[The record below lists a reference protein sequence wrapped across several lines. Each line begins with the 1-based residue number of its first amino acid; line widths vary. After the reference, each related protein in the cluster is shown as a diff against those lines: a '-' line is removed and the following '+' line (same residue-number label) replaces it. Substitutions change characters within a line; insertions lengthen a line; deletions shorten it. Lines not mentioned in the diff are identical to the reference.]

1 MRYSQLFGKT
11 VKNVSSDLE
20 SRNAELLTKAGYVD
34 QLTAG
39 VYTYLP
45 LGLRVLEN
53 IKNIVREEMDAIGGQ
68 EIAMPSLTPK
78 EPWVKTGRWD
88 DPGKEVMFQL
98 EGHGDKEYAL
108 GWTHEEIVTPLVKKF
123 VKSYKDLPVM
133 VYQIQSKFR
142 NEPRAKAGLL
152 RGREFSMKD
161 LYSFHRD
168 EAELVAY
175 YEKVKQAYFNV
186 YKRCGLDALIVRA
199 SGSTFAK
206 YSDEYQVIT
215 KSGEDTIFYCSNCR
229 YAENK
234 EVAEMGAGD
243 TCPKCKAGKIIEDK
257 AIEVGNIFMNKT
269 RYTDAF
275 DFKYIDE
282 TGKPQPVMMGCYGIG
297 PSRVMGTIAEIYNDA
312 SGLKWPAAIAPFDL
326 HLIEIKSKDEK
337 VREQA
342 TALYGALAQTGLEV
356 LYDDREDK
364 GAGEK
369 FADADLIGIPKRV
382 IISEKTMKE
391 DSVEIKDRAT
401 GVAKMVKLADLGKE
415 LQSYFHSDCD
425 CGEEHHH

>member
-45 LGLRVLEN
+45 LGLRVLN
-53 IKNIVREEMDAIGGQ
+53 RIKDIVREEMDAIGGQ
-68 EIAMPSLTPK
+68 EILMPALTPK
-78 EPWVKTGRWD
+78 EPWKISGRWD
-88 DPGKEVMFQL
+88 DPGREVMFQL

-133 VYQIQSKFR
+133 VYQIQDKFR
-142 NEPRAKAGLL
+142 NEARAKAGLL

-168 EAELVAY
+168 EAGLEAY
-175 YEKVKQAYFNV
+175 YEKSKQAYLNV
-186 YKRCGLDALIVRA
+186 YKRCGIDALVVEA
-199 SGSTFAK
+199 SGGAFSK
-206 YSDEYQVIT
+206 YSHEFQVLT
-215 KSGEDTIFYCSNCR
+215 DSGEDLVFYCASCR
-229 YAENK
+229 YAQNK
-234 EVAEMGAGD
+234 EIAEIKSGD
-243 TCPKCKAGKIIEDK
+243 ACPKCKEGKVTEGK
-257 AIEVGNIFMNKT
+257 AIEVGNIFMLKT
-269 RYTDAF
+269 RFTDAF

-312 SGLKWPAAIAPFDL
+312 NGLKWPAAIAPFDL
-326 HLIEIKSKDEK
+326 HLIELKSKDEK

-342 TALYGALAQTGLEV
+342 TALYGALMQAGLEV

-369 FADADLIGIPKRV
+369 FGDADLIGIPKRI
-382 IISEKTMKE
+382 IISEKTLKDE
-391 DSVEIKDRAT
+391 SVEIKDRASGET
-401 GVAKMVKLADLGKE
+401 KMVKLADLGKE
-415 LQSYFHSDCD
+415 LSSYFHNDCD
-425 CGEEHHH
+425 CGEEHAH

>member
-1 MRYSQLFGKT
+1 
-11 VKNVSSDLE
+11 
-20 SRNAELLTKAGYVD
+20 
-34 QLTAG
+34 
-39 VYTYLP
+39 
-45 LGLRVLEN
+45 
-53 IKNIVREEMDAIGGQ
+53 
-68 EIAMPSLTPK
+68 
-78 EPWVKTGRWD
+78 
-88 DPGKEVMFQL
+88 
-98 EGHGDKEYAL
+98 
-108 GWTHEEIVTPLVKKF
+108 
-123 VKSYKDLPVM
+123 M
-133 VYQIQSKFR
+133 VYQIQNKFR

-168 EAELVAY
+168 EAELIAY
-175 YEKVKQAYFNV
+175 YEVIKQDYFNV

-206 YSDEYQVIT
+206 YSDEYQVLT
-215 KSGEDTIFYCSNCR
+215 KSGEDTIYYCSACR

-234 EVAEMGAGD
+234 EVAEVKAGD
-243 TCPKCKAGKIIEDK
+243 KCPKCDEGKIIEDR

-297 PSRVMGTIAEIYNDA
+297 PSRVMGTVVEIYNDEN
-312 SGLKWPAAIAPFDL
+312 GIKWPAAIAPFDL

-342 TALYGALAQTGLEV
+342 LALYGALMQTGLDV

-369 FADADLIGIPKRV
+369 FADADLVGIPKR
-382 IISEKTMKE
+382 IIVSEKTLKE
-391 DSVEIKDRAT
+391 DSVEIKDRET
-401 GVAKMVKLADLGKE
+401 NVAKMVKLKDLGKE
-415 LQSYFHSDCD
+415 LESYFGGCD

>member
-1 MRYSQLFGKT
+1 MLYSKLFGKT
-11 VKNVSSDLE
+11 VKNVSADLE
-20 SRNAELLTKAGYVD
+20 SKNAELLTKAGFVD

-45 LGLRVLEN
+45 LGLRVLDK

-78 EPWVKTGRWD
+78 EPWVTTGRWT

-98 EGHGDKEYAL
+98 KGHGDKEYAL

-133 VYQIQSKFR
+133 VYQIQNKFR

-175 YEKVKQAYFNV
+175 YEEIKRAYFNV

-206 YSDEYQVIT
+206 YSDEYQVLT
-215 KSGEDTIFYCSNCR
+215 KSGEDTIYYCSACR

-234 EVAEMGAGD
+234 EVAEIKAGD
-243 TCPKCKAGKIIEDK
+243 TCPKCGNGKIIEDR

-275 DFKYIDE
+275 DFRYIDE

-297 PSRVMGTIAEIYNDA
+297 SSRVMGTVVEIYNDEN
-312 SGLKWPAAIAPFDL
+312 GIKWPAQIAPFDL

-342 TALYGALAQTGLEV
+342 LALYGALMQTGLDV

-369 FADADLIGIPKRV
+369 FADADLIGIPKR
-382 IISEKTMKE
+382 IIVSEKTLKE
-391 DSVEIKDRAT
+391 DSVEIKDRET
-401 GVAKMVKLADLGKE
+401 GVAKMVKLKDLGKE
-415 LQSYFHSDCD
+415 LESYFGGCD

>member
-20 SRNAELLTKAGYVD
+20 SKNAELLIKGGFVD

-45 LGLRVLEN
+45 LGLRVLDR
-53 IKNIVREEMDAIGGQ
+53 IKDIVRDEMNAIGGQ
-68 EIAMPSLTPK
+68 EIAMPMLTPK
-78 EPWVKTGRWD
+78 EPWTVSGRWD
-88 DPGKEVMFQL
+88 DPGKEVMFQFA
-98 EGHGDKEYAL
+98 GHGDKEYAL

-123 VKSYKDLPVM
+123 VHSYKDLPVA
-133 VYQIQSKFR
+133 VYQIQDKFR

-168 EAELVAY
+168 EADLVAY

-206 YSDEYQVIT
+206 YSDEYQVLT
-215 KSGEDTIFYCSNCR
+215 SSGEDTIFYCSSCR

-234 EVAEMGAGD
+234 EIAEVKAGD
-243 TCPKCKAGKIIEDK
+243 ACPKCGKGKIEE
-257 AIEVGNIFMNKT
+257 ARGIEVGNIFMNKT
-269 RYTDAF
+269 IYTDAF
-275 DFKYIDE
+275 DFKYMDE
-282 TGKPQPVMMGCYGIG
+282 SGKAQPVMMGCYGIG
-297 PSRVMGTIAEIYNDA
+297 PSRVMGTIAEIYNDEN
-312 SGLKWPAAIAPFDL
+312 GLKWPAAIAPFDL
-326 HLIEIKSKDEK
+326 HMVEIKSKDAS
-337 VREQA
+337 VREKA
-342 TALYGALAQTGLEV
+342 TAIYAAFEESGLEV

-369 FADADLIGIPKRV
+369 FADADLIGVPKRV
-382 IISEKTMKE
+382 IVSEKTLKE
-391 DSVEIKDRAT
+391 DSVEIKDRVT
-401 GVAKMVKLADLGKE
+401 GVAKLVKLADLGKE
-415 LQSYFHSDCD
+415 MQEYFGGCA
-425 CGEEHHH
+425 CCK

>member
-11 VKNVSSDLE
+11 VKNVSEDLE
-20 SRNAELLTKAGYVD
+20 SKNAQLLIKAGFVD

-45 LGLRVLEN
+45 LGLR
-53 IKNIVREEMDAIGGQ
+53 IKNIVREEMEAIGGQ
-68 EIAMPSLTPK
+68 EILMPALTPK
-78 EPWVKTGRWD
+78 EPWAKTGRWE

-133 VYQIQSKFR
+133 VYQIQNKFR

-168 EAELVAY
+168 EAELAAY
-175 YEKVKQAYFNV
+175 YERIKQAYLNV
-186 YKRCGLDALIVRA
+186 FKRCGLDALIVEA
-199 SGSTFAK
+199 SGGAFSK
-206 YSDEYQVIT
+206 YSHEFQVLT
-215 KSGEDTIFYCSNCR
+215 ESGEDTIFYCPACR
-229 YAENK
+229 YGQNK
-234 EVAEMGAGD
+234 EIAEIADGD
-243 TCPKCKAGKIIEDK
+243 KCPKCKKGKIIEGK
-257 AIEVGNIFMNKT
+257 AIEVGNIFMLKT
-269 RYTDAF
+269 RFTSAF
-275 DFKYIDE
+275 DFNYIDE
-282 TGKPQPVMMGCYGIG
+282 NGKPQPVMMGCYGIG
-297 PSRVMGTIAEIYNDA
+297 QSRVMGTVVEIHNDEN
-312 SGLKWPAAIAPFDL
+312 GMKWPASIAPFDL

-337 VREQA
+337 VRDQA
-342 TALYGALAQTGLEV
+342 TALYAALSQTGLEI

-369 FADADLIGIPKRV
+369 FADADLIGIPKRM
-382 IISEKTMKE
+382 IISEKTLKE
-391 DSVEIKDRAT
+391 DSVEIKDRGT
-401 GVAKMVKLADLGKE
+401 GETKMVKLKDLGKE
-415 LQSYFHSDCD
+415 LESYFGGCD